1 MPPVRPDACSLD
13 ESCFNLLVSTW
24 HMQHLPLPL
33 LPATIRAP
41 AGMSLPGLS
50 LHTSL
55 EAVPGVWASAHHNC
69 IVWCN
74 QLTVKLAQ
82 TLLSL
87 GAELRAAAD
96 VRATGEHLR
105 GSGGAPADED
115 GADLHRR
122 TDQGRVGWDSSWLQ
136 ERNQL
141 VMERVRKALLGTSL
155 HSQLQLPAPGSNS
168 GSAAG
173 ASAVGDRRSHNGG
186 SGSSSNGDSTGSGS
200 SKASNSGRRAT
211 VSSSRSGLGEVLARA
226 AGPQCKGANLAWYM
240 QYLTPRVVARPLLQL
255 RHSSIKV
262 CECAAHLGEG
272 WR

>member
-1 MPPVRPDACSLD
+1 MD

-24 HMQHLPLPL
+24 RMQHLPLPL
-33 LPATIRAP
+33 LPATIRAH

-50 LHTSL
+50 IHTSL

-96 VRATGEHLR
+96 ARAKGERLG
-105 GSGGAPADED
+105 GSGGATADED
-115 GADLHRR
+115 GADLHRS
-122 TDQGRVGWDSSWLQ
+122 TDQEGRVVWERSWLQ

-141 VMERVRKALLGTSL
+141 VMERMRKALLGTSL
-155 HSQLQLPAPGSNS
+155 HSQLQLPASGSNS
-168 GSAAG
+168 GSPAG
-173 ASAVGDRRSHNGG
+173 ASALGDRRSHNGG
-186 SGSSSNGDSTGSGS
+186 SGSSSSGDSIGSGS
-200 SKASNSGRRAT
+200 SEASKSGRRHA
-211 VSSSRSGLGEVLARA
+211 VSSSRPGLGEVLARA

-240 QYLTPRVVARPLLQL
+240 QYLTPRVVTRPLLQL

-262 CECAAHLGEG
+262 
-272 WR
+272 W